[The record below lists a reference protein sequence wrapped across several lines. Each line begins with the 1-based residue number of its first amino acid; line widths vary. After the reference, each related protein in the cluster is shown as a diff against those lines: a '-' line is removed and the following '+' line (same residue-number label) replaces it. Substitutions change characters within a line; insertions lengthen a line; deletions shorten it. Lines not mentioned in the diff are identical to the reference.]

1 MCQVNDNFE
10 CSEASSTEFAMDQMP
25 CGITC
30 VYDPDGE
37 FAPKRNMSMIGLE
50 KYCRKLLYSIGDWE
64 IRIYFKVK
72 SFKMRDIFC
81 R

>member
-1 MCQVNDNFE
+1 MCQVNDNST
-10 CSEASSTEFAMDQMP
+10 CGEASSTEFEVDQTS

-50 KYCRKLLYSIGDWE
+50 TVLSEVSL
-64 IRIYFKVK
+64 FH
-72 SFKMRDIFC
+72 
-81 R
+81 

>member
-1 MCQVNDNFE
+1 
-10 CSEASSTEFAMDQMP
+10 MDQMP

-50 KYCRKLLYSIGDWE
+50 TVLSEASL
-64 IRIYFKVK
+64 FH
-72 SFKMRDIFC
+72 
-81 R
+81 